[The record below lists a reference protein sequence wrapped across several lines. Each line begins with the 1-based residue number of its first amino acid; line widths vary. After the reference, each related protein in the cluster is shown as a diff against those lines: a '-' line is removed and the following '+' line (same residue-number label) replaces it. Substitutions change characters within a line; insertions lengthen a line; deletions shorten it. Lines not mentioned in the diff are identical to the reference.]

1 MIKEDIMKKVLML
14 TTVML
19 VLAMNTTCSAQI
31 VPSKY
36 WYRNLWNIP
45 ESAYLP
51 TDIPI
56 SYDLI
61 AKFNAAYFDSLE
73 YEMLKSKPGFFI
85 PLAESFISDRDTLSI
100 GFPYSYETNEY
111 NSNTDIKRRLSGLIR
126 TGINGGNIAIS
137 PIRYSMLRDPMNF
150 QGMTSF
156 RISSDNGVFEDYPR
170 LRLQGDSVFEGVFK
184 RADRKPIIEA
194 YQDLYDALNIDG
206 YLHNDRKFQ
215 DYEFYITKDRSY
227 CYDSNNMKLY
237 TYHESSKELTYYTLP
252 QNNEVIK
259 RLGSAVEEDFYFAA
273 SVNDYLIFSIPTQNW
288 CVMIVDTRSDKV
300 YLFYTKYITN
310 KVGVKDVKPIG
321 NGGSGFSI
329 YPTDDNVYVKA
340 ITQDGS
346 FYVIRVNLDR

>member
-1 MIKEDIMKKVLML
+1 MIKDDIMKKVLML

-31 VPSKY
+31 VSSKH
-36 WYRNLWNIP
+36 WFRNLWNIP

-56 SYDLI
+56 SYDII

-73 YEMLKSKPGFFI
+73 YEMSKSKPGFFI

-100 GFPYSYETNEY
+100 GFCYGYATDEY
-111 NSNTDIKRRLSGLIR
+111 ISNTDIKRRLRGLIR
-126 TGINGGNIAIS
+126 TDVNGGNIALS
-137 PIRYSMLRDPMNF
+137 PIGYSMLRDPMNF

-184 RADRKPIIEA
+184 RADREPIIEA

-206 YLHNDRKFQ
+206 YLHNGRKFQ

-252 QNNEVIK
+252 QNNEVINHIGNGIK
-259 RLGSAVEEDFYFAA
+259 SLYFVA
-273 SVNDYLIFSIPTQNW
+273 SVNGFLVFSDPTQYW
-288 CVMIVDTRSDKV
+288 CVMIVDTKSDKV
-300 YLFYTKYITN
+300 YLFYTKYITD
-310 KVGVKDVKPIG
+310 KVGVKDVEPIG

-340 ITQDGS
+340 ITQDGR
-346 FYVIRVNLDR
+346 FYVIRINLDR